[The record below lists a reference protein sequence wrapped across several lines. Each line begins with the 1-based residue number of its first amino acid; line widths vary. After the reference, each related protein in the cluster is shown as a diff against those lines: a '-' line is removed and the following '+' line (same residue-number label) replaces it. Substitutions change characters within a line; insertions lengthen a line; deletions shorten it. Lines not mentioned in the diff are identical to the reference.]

1 MINLKNM
8 KNKTLLEG
16 FIHLRPENRIYLL
29 KTSIDQTLTIAYK
42 LKETTSGSK
51 LLIGISV
58 CSKKDQFCKRTG
70 RNIAYD
76 RMSKRPYKT
85 EKFAEIDTS
94 VFKSTKGR
102 RVLHKFIFDNYITN
116 TSANQIKEHI
126 YAIS

>member
-1 MINLKNM
+1 M

-70 RNIAYD
+70 RILAYD
-76 RMSKRPYKT
+76 RMVKKPYGIKHFT
-85 EKFAEIDTS
+85 KADTS
-94 VFKSTKGR
+94 VFKSKKAR
-102 RVLHKFIFDNYITN
+102 QALHEFIFDNWISD
-116 TSANQIKEHI
+116 TSINKIKERI
-126 YAIS
+126 PTMF

>member
-1 MINLKNM
+1 M

-70 RNIAYD
+70 RILAYD
-76 RMSKRPYKT
+76 RMVKKPYGIKHFT
-85 EKFAEIDTS
+85 KDDTS
-94 VFKSTKGR
+94 VFKSKKGR
-102 RVLHKFIFDNYITN
+102 QALHKFIFDNWISD
-116 TSANQIKEHI
+116 TSINKIKERI
-126 YAIS
+126 PTMF